1 MQIINE
7 RHYHGS
13 GRIFSDNNAV
23 STVVGAILLLGLLV
37 AVAAFVSVYYVPS
50 WVADDEARHAQD
62 VFVDFSAIP
71 IHIDKLVLANNTDVV
86 SRQRIELGCG
96 GIPIVSPG
104 MSWGSLG
111 AVPQEGNCRVVAN
124 VWTENITKNGTSGNI
139 TDGCVNITNMSSISK
154 FYIYIK
160 DSYKGTV
167 FINLSNQEGGVILR
181 IASDC
186 YDITTWMYSTD
197 VKILDEL
204 IITTDPDAVHPVNI
218 LSPGYG
224 FSKVL
229 SDADPPYNITM
240 RAEPS
245 GSGSDIMYAIEYYNY
260 NKTIEP
266 YTKTSNGTMV
276 YRSMNRYFLDQQ
288 FIYQNGAV
296 FLCQPPDASMR
307 IVPDTIIEDVGN
319 YTYVAI
325 PMVTVGTGVNRTPM
339 IGGSGVEEL
348 QMGLKYV
355 DRITFAD
362 RNNTERVSIIIEPPE
377 GDENFRKNYLQEWA
391 NYFNAT
397 VAGTSVRMPK
407 PSYGPDNSS
416 INITLTGKIHLA
428 IQEIEI
434 EGRIA
439 SFAS

>member
-13 GRIFSDNNAV
+13 ERIFPDDSAV
-23 STVVGAILLLGLLV
+23 STVVGATLLLGLLI
-37 AVAAFVSVYYVPS
+37 AVTAFVVVHYVPS

-62 VFVDFSAIP
+62 VFVDFSSIP
-71 IHIDKLVLANNTDVV
+71 GHIDELVLANNTDAV

-96 GIPIVSPG
+96 GIPIMSPG

-111 AVPQEGNCRVVAN
+111 TMPQEGNFRVVAN
-124 VWTENITKNGTSGNI
+124 VWTENITKNFTSDNFTGER
-139 TDGCVNITNMSSISK
+139 VNITNISRVSK
-154 FYIYIK
+154 FYIYIEK
-160 DSYKGTV
+160 PYTGTV
-167 FINLSNQEGGVILR
+167 LINLSDQGGGVILR
-181 IASDC
+181 IKIKC
-186 YDITTWMYSTD
+186 YDITTWRSTD

-204 IITTDPDAVHPVNI
+204 IITTNPDTLHPVNI
-218 LSPGYG
+218 LSPCYG

-229 SDADPPYNITM
+229 SDADTPYNITM
-240 RAEPS
+240 RADGG
-245 GSGSDIMYAIEYYNY
+245 GSNIRYEIEYYEY

-276 YRSMNRYFLDQQ
+276 YRSMNRYFIDQQ

-307 IVPDTIIEDVGN
+307 IAPDVIIEDVGN
-319 YTYVAI
+319 YTWLTI

-355 DRITFAD
+355 NRITFAD
-362 RNNTERVSIIIEPPE
+362 RNNTKRVNIIIEPPE

-391 NYFNAT
+391 DYFDAA
-397 VAGTSVRMPK
+397 VEGTSIRMTSTP
-407 PSYGPDNSS
+407 PTDGSYTNTT
-416 INITLTGKIHLA
+416 ITLIGDIHLE
-428 IQEIEI
+428 IKEIEI

-439 SFAS
+439 SIT